1 MAERR
6 LWVSL
11 FRCVLSSGLLVFCHL
26 RRALRFSWT
35 SSLMCSGILWVSWI
49 VFFFSGVDNHA
60 ASWIRVV
67 RCWTTSSN
75 SAFSFRL
82 SGYRIGKNVIVVVY
96 STWVLR
102 KCWRHRSEK
111 TVKCLS
117 LNKFIYFA
125 NVSELIFTP
134 FIIKCHC
141 TSATK
146 WPHTDLRTLRL
157 QQIH

>member
-49 VFFFSGVDNHA
+49 VFFFSGVDNPDD
-60 ASWIRVV
+60 SWFLVIG
-67 RCWTTSSN
+67 CLTKTSY
-75 SAFSFRL
+75 SALLFRL
-82 SGYRIGKNVIVVVY
+82 KTAPIVQYAIAFVY
-96 STWVLR
+96 STWILR
-102 KCWRHRSEK
+102 KCWKHRSEK